1 MVQHVKKTAE
11 KVDRTIKVLARI
23 IPNQDIFSSGKRR
36 ILVGVV
42 HSVLMYAVPAWI
54 DIVKVKKYRRLME
67 RCQRKALL
75 RVASAYRTVSREA
88 LSVIT
93 CTPPIDVLM
102 NMRTSI

>member
-23 IPNQDIFSSGKRR
+23 IPNQDILSSGKRR

-54 DIVKVKKYRRLME
+54 DMVKVKKYRILWKGVKVR
-67 RCQRKALL
+67 R
-75 RVASAYRTVSREA
+75 
-88 LSVIT
+88 
-93 CTPPIDVLM
+93 
-102 NMRTSI
+102 